1 VRTCELD
8 GGFGGDPPSEVLK
21 PEGLHLVVTEMVPIS
36 GGVDKKRVLV
46 LFSI

>member
-1 VRTCELD
+1 MRTCELD

-21 PEGLHLVVTEMVPIS
+21 PEGLHLVDTEVVPIS
-36 GGVDKKRVLV
+36 GGVDKKRILV